1 MSGETPVHL
10 EPTARA
16 IANENFDRFGVWL
29 VGDELSEQQRLERLK
44 EIFACVAHDG
54 VVTGLGI
61 VEYIPPDRPNEDLL
75 AEAEMTGYINA
86 ITDIDKGQG
95 AQ

>member
-1 MSGETPVHL
+1 MAEESPIHF

-16 IANENFDRFGVWL
+16 IADANFSRYGAWL
-29 VGDELSEQQRLERLK
+29 VGDDLTEQQRRERLQ
-44 EIFACVAHDG
+44 EIFTCIAHDG
-54 VVTGLGI
+54 VITGVGI
-61 VEYIPPDRPNEDLL
+61 IHLVPPDRLTEDLL

-95 AQ
+95 A